1 MSHTLQRGS
10 GECSTGRE
18 AGRTGF
24 SKDCS
29 KTRKDSEKE
38 GIKEKVDTKSKGP
51 IFPEEQWWK
60 R

>member
-18 AGRTGF
+18 AGRMGF

-29 KTRKDSEKE
+29 KTRKDSEN
-38 GIKEKVDTKSKGP
+38 
-51 IFPEEQWWK
+51 
-60 R
+60 